1 MSTAFRAAVAAALV
15 GALAAAALAH
25 DFWIDVARHRCAKGD
40 TVTLPLRDG
49 VHYAGEVV
57 PREDLRIEKFV
68 LIGPDGESDV
78 KGENRKDPA
87 GSVTLEKEGVYV
99 VAYRSKRRSIELPA
113 AKFEEYLREEG
124 LEHVAKLREE
134 RKETD
139 KPGREVYSR
148 CAKALLRAGDTASEG
163 FDRVAKLRCEIVP
176 ETNPF
181 AAAPGEAL
189 TFRVLFDDKPLERG
203 LVVARSK
210 AEPEHTVT
218 GRTDAAG
225 RVKLTLDR
233 AGVWMVKCT
242 HMVPA
247 PAETGMDWESV
258 WASLTFDVVKKPL

>member
-1 MSTAFRAAVAAALV
+1 MSLASRVLLAVGFV

-25 DFWIDVARHRCAKGD
+25 DFWIDAERHRFAKGD
-40 TVTLPLRDG
+40 TVPLPLRVGDS
-49 VHYAGEVV
+49 YPGEAV
-57 PREDLRIEKFV
+57 PRDDLRIEKFV
-68 LIGPDGESDV
+68 VIGPDGEAPV
-78 KGENRKDPA
+78 KGEDKKDPA
-87 GSVTLEKEGVYV
+87 GSVTLDKEGVYV
-99 VAYRSKRRSIELPA
+99 VAFRNKRRSIELEA
-113 AKFEEYLREEG
+113 AKFEAYLREEG

-148 CAKALLRAGDTASEG
+148 CAKSLLRAGETASEG

-181 AAAPGEAL
+181 AAAPGDAL
-189 TFRVLFDDKPLERG
+189 TFKVLFDEKALERG

-210 AEPEHTVT
+210 AEPEHTVSA
-218 GRTDAAG
+218 RTDAAG

-258 WASLTFDVVKKPL
+258 WASLTFDIAKKP